1 MEETLERMIGTLRA
15 NGTRAA
21 RYERYYDGRHDLRFA
36 TDKFANTFGELFR
49 EFALNLCPVVCD
61 ALRDKLR
68 ITGFSVESGEVKNT
82 EQATRHIWQR
92 ARMNAVADQIHKEA
106 LKTGDAYAIVWP
118 NERGKSQVIAQNSAN
133 IAVEYSQDEPNEMI
147 SAIKW
152 WIDENKYARANMFYK
167 DRIERYISRSKTEGY
182 LPAAKDLV
190 AVSDGVTP
198 NPFGVVPV
206 FHFANNPD
214 IGGRGRSEL
223 DPVIPIQDGLNK
235 SSLDMLV
242 AMEFA
247 AFRQRWATGIEV
259 EYNAEGKPIAPFTTG
274 VDSLWIAGDS
284 SARFGDFEAAK
295 LDQFLKVKD
304 SFRADIASVSA
315 TPLHYFL
322 QDATSFPSGESLRQA
337 SSRFTAKVRSRQALF
352 GGVWADLM
360 AFALRIEGFANVSL
374 ATQWEDPSPLSE
386 REMLENLVLKRQLG
400 LGRTD
405 ALIEAG
411 YGVDDVK
418 QMTNSKEENEDR

>member
-1 MEETLERMIGTLRA
+1 MEETLERLIGTLRS

-21 RYERYYDGRHDLRFA
+21 KYERYYDGRHDLRFA

-61 ALRDKLR
+61 AVRDKLR
-68 ITGFSVESGEVKNT
+68 ITGFSVESGEVET
-82 EQATRHIWQR
+82 AEQTTRHIWQR
-92 ARMNAVADQIHKEA
+92 TRMNAVANQIHKEA
-106 LKTGDAYAIVWP
+106 LKIGDAYAIVWP
-118 NERGKSQVIAQNSAN
+118 SESGDAQVFAQNSAN
-133 IAVEYSQDEPNEMI
+133 IAVEYSPDEPNKMI
-147 SAIKW
+147 TAMKW
-152 WIDENKYARANMFYK
+152 WIDENKYARANMFYA
-167 DRIERYISRSKTEGY
+167 DRIERYISKSKTEGY

-198 NPFGVVPV
+198 NPFGKVPV
-206 FHFANNPD
+206 FHFANNAD

-259 EYNAEGKPIAPFTTG
+259 EYNAEGKAVAPFTTG
-274 VDSLWIAGDS
+274 VDSLWVAGDS
-284 SARFGDFEAAK
+284 TARFGDFAAAE
-295 LDQFLKVKD
+295 LEQFLKVKD

-322 QDATSFPSGESLRQA
+322 QDATGFPSGESLRQA
-337 SSRFTAKVRSRQALF
+337 SSRFTAKVRDRQSAF
-352 GGVWADLM
+352 GEVWADLM
-360 AFALRIEGFANVSL
+360 AFAMQVEGHANTTLV
-374 ATQWEDPSPLSE
+374 TQWEDPSPMSE

-400 LGRTD
+400 LGYKD
-405 ALIEAG
+405 ALVEAG
-411 YGVDDVK
+411 YGTADA
-418 QMTNSKEENEDR
+418 EEMSAIS

>member
-1 MEETLERMIGTLRA
+1 MEENIERMISTLRS
-15 NGTRAA
+15 NGARVA

-61 ALRDKLR
+61 AIRDKLR
-68 ITGFSVESGEVKNT
+68 ITGFSVESGEVAKA
-82 EQATRHIWQR
+82 ELSTRRIWQR
-92 ARMNAVADQIHKEA
+92 ARMNAVANQIHKES

-118 NERGKSQVIAQNSAN
+118 NERGEANVFPQNSGN
-133 IAVEYSQDEPNEMI
+133 IAVEYSPDEPNKII
-147 SAIKW
+147 SAMKW
-152 WIDENKYARANMFYK
+152 WIDENKYARANMFFA
-167 DRIERYISRSKTEGY
+167 DRIERYVSRSITEGY

-190 AVSDGVTP
+190 AISDGVTP

-259 EYNAEGKPIAPFTTG
+259 EYDANGKSITPFTTG
-274 VDSLWIAGDS
+274 VDSLWVAGDS
-284 SARFGDFEAAK
+284 AAKFGDFEAAR

-337 SSRFTAKVRSRQALF
+337 SARFTAKVRDRQTAF
-352 GGVWADLM
+352 GEAWAELM
-360 AFALRIEGFANVSL
+360 AFALRVEGHADVSL
-374 ATQWEDPSPLSE
+374 ITQWEDAAPLSD
-386 REMLENLVLKRQLG
+386 RETLENLLLKKKLG
-400 LGRTD
+400 LTNAE
-405 ALIEAG
+405 ALTEAG
-411 YGVDDVK
+411 YGTAEAK
-418 QMTNSKEENEDR
+418 EMTSTT